1 MAVVSTII
9 GIGMVPSI
17 IDVYIIMLD
26 QYLVGVGGDR
36 VGEETIPAQLFDG

>member
-1 MAVVSTII
+1 
-9 GIGMVPSI
+9 MVPSI

-36 VGEETIPAQLFDG
+36 VGGEETIPSSLSVRISLR